1 MLVSMSVHFPLC
13 IAFLCPPVLGV
24 GPLFCTT
31 VIAATVMLGVV
42 VDAVAVATRICFFGG
57 VRLFCVCVEV
67 SSLVR
72 LGLSFFIPLLVG
84 VVGVVLLFG
93 ELFMAVLW
101 KNPATLSFFVSPVF
115 SPLASPRAIAAA
127 RVILF
132 VVTNFR
138 IFPPCSWVS
147 FSLSLSS
154 RT

>member
-31 VIAATVMLGVV
+31 VVATIMLGVV

-115 SPLASPRAIAAA
+115 GPLASPRASVAA

-132 VVTNFR
+132 VIINFR
-138 IFPPCSWVS
+138 ISPPCLWVS

-154 RT
+154 RM

>member
-31 VIAATVMLGVV
+31 VVATIMLGVV

-67 SSLVR
+67 SSLVL

-93 ELFMAVLW
+93 ELFIYGSALEESRDS
-101 KNPATLSFFVSPVF
+101 KFLRF
-115 SPLASPRAIAAA
+115 SRFGPLASPRASVAA

-132 VVTNFR
+132 VIINFR
-138 IFPPCSWVS
+138 ISPPCLWVS

-154 RT
+154 RM